1 MQLVSIMHDAHADDA
16 CTSLWLLTSCRHGD
30 ACGDN
35 IVAELG
41 SEMAKKGN
49 GGGGGLVDP
58 QMKIHNDN
66 NFGWWDPQ

>member
-49 GGGGGLVDP
+49 IVSDSDSWSSGGGGGFAGAVLV
-58 QMKIHNDN
+58 
-66 NFGWWDPQ
+66 

>member
-1 MQLVSIMHDAHADDA
+1 MQLMSIMHDAHADDA
-16 CTSLWLLTSCRHGD
+16 CTSLWLLTSCRYGD

-49 GGGGGLVDP
+49 IVSDSDSWSWGGGGGAVLV
-58 QMKIHNDN
+58 
-66 NFGWWDPQ
+66 